1 MKEKN
6 LMTIFL
12 FIGHAQWQYF
22 WFDYHNF
29 MLMTIYFF
37 RWILLQNPT
46 INIEDKVL
54 IIFNHNSSLRLSK
67 IMRIEFPFWTWALFT
82 QEIIWVEQKK
92 TDSSLTMNHHALAR
106 TKHKKSVVSGWVHRI
121 FRACSSCQHFNKSL
135 VKGKS
140 MLVRNQYPK
149 SFFEPIINK
158 TICSIISKIRIK
170 TKMEMIQKRRKKN

>member
-1 MKEKN
+1 MRIK
-6 LMTIFL
+6 
-12 FIGHAQWQYF
+12 
-22 WFDYHNF
+22 
-29 MLMTIYFF
+29 
-37 RWILLQNPT
+37 LQ
-46 INIEDKVL
+46 VL

-121 FRACSSCQHFNKSL
+121 FRACSSCQHFHKSL

-170 TKMEMIQKRRKKN
+170 TKMEMIQKRRKKNQKIFSNVSGGEFQKIMKWV